1 MILVHENFA
10 SVMRSFIPVEA
21 ERAGKGMAPSLPK
34 ADAIRECRV
43 CERRREPEAPE
54 AGAQGLREIRSDQ
67 KTEAV
72 KPSRTH
78 MLQRQGDRE
87 WAEPRTNPSRLGPL
101 LTECHPHCQAPQEG
115 SARGLGGQGRCHA
128 CTCTHIWSIKQT

>member
-1 MILVHENFA
+1 MVHENFA

-34 ADAIRECRV
+34 ADATRECRV

-87 WAEPRTNPSRLGPL
+87 WAEPRKTQAAWDPFLLSVIHIARLPKREVPGD
-101 LTECHPHCQAPQEG
+101 
-115 SARGLGGQGRCHA
+115 
-128 CTCTHIWSIKQT
+128 